1 MGAQRGVLIDA
12 CDFHSAPAGGLLR
25 PVGDIPPM
33 SDGAARQ
40 RMSETSGDPVAPEGV
55 DRSFFW
61 SLVRAAQP
69 LRRHPWLPDAVG
81 VAMFG
86 LALALRFAVDDVLP
100 PGFPFLT
107 FFPAVILTTFFCGL
121 RPGITCAVLSTFAA
135 WFFFIGP
142 ANGMQI
148 DGQSLLALGFFV
160 VIAAIDI
167 TLIHFTFN
175 AADRLRSEKETTAR
189 LYETQR
195 TMFQE
200 LQHRVANNM
209 QFVAALLSLQKR
221 KVGQDARQA
230 ITALDEARSRLDTIA
245 RIHRQL
251 YAPERLDLPTDQY
264 LSQLCCDLV
273 TASGTPG
280 IGCTVD
286 APNLPLNVA
295 QLTTLSMLVA
305 EIVTNSLKHAFVGAE
320 SGTISIKLL
329 ASGGKDY
336 EMTIADNG
344 RGLPPGADL
353 SRSDGLGWR
362 IIQSL
367 ASQLGGKVELAN
379 RVEPSRGTAVR
390 VQFTVT

>member
-1 MGAQRGVLIDA
+1 MARPRDSDIVGESKSVAQGRG
-12 CDFHSAPAGGLLR
+12 
-25 PVGDIPPM
+25 
-33 SDGAARQ
+33 DG
-40 RMSETSGDPVAPEGV
+40 SL
-55 DRSFFW
+55 FW

-69 LRRHPWLPDAVG
+69 LRRHPWLADAVG
-81 VAMFG
+81 VAMF
-86 LALALRFAVDDVLP
+86 AVSLALRFAVDGVLP

-107 FFPAVILTTFFCGL
+107 FFPAVILSTFFCGL
-121 RPGITCAVLSTFAA
+121 RPGITCAALSAFAA

-142 ANGMQI
+142 ANGMRV
-148 DGQSLLALGFFV
+148 DGQSLMALGFFA

-167 TLIHFTFN
+167 TLIHFTFS
-175 AADRLRSEKETTAR
+175 AADRLRTEKETSAR
-189 LYETQR
+189 LYESQR

-209 QFVAALLSLQKR
+209 QFVAALLTLQKR

-273 TASGTPG
+273 TASGATG
-280 IGCTVD
+280 ISCTVD
-286 APNLPLNVA
+286 APNLPLSVT

-305 EIVTNSLKHAFVGAE
+305 EIVTNSLKHAFVDADAGVIAITVLPC
-320 SGTISIKLL
+320 GTDK
-329 ASGGKDY
+329 Y
-336 EMTIADNG
+336 EMTVADDG
-344 RGLPPGADL
+344 RGLPPDADL
-353 SRSDGLGWR
+353 SRSEGLGWR

-367 ASQLGGKVELAN
+367 AAQLGGKVELAN

-390 VQFTVT
+390 VQFAVI

>member
-1 MGAQRGVLIDA
+1 MNESSAQPRDYPDSTATPDPGKGARAVPGIDG
-12 CDFHSAPAGGLLR
+12 SL
-25 PVGDIPPM
+25 
-33 SDGAARQ
+33 
-40 RMSETSGDPVAPEGV
+40 
-55 DRSFFW
+55 FW

-69 LRRHPWLPDAVG
+69 LRRHPWLPHAVG
-81 VAMFG
+81 VAMFA
-86 LALALRFAVDDVLP
+86 LALALRFAVDSELP

-142 ANGMQI
+142 ANAMRM

-160 VIAAIDI
+160 AIASIDI
-167 TLIHFTFN
+167 ALIHFTFS
-175 AADRLRSEKETTAR
+175 AADRLRTEKETTAR
-189 LYETQR
+189 LYENQR

-209 QFVAALLSLQKR
+209 QFVAALLTLQKR
-221 KVGQDARQA
+221 KVGQDASQA
-230 ITALDEARSRLDTIA
+230 VTALDEARTRLDTIA

-264 LSQLCCDLV
+264 LRQLCGDLI
-273 TASGTPG
+273 TASGTGG
-280 IGCTVD
+280 ISCVVRS
-286 APNLPLNVA
+286 PNLPLSMT

-305 EIVTNSLKHAFVGAE
+305 EIVTNSLKHAFAGIE
-320 SGTISIKLL
+320 TGTIGVTVLP
-329 ASGGKDY
+329 SGSDQF
-336 EMTIADNG
+336 EMTITDDG
-344 RGLPPGADL
+344 RGLPPDADL

-367 ASQLGGKVELAN
+367 ATQLGGQVELAS

-390 VQFTVT
+390 VKFAIV

>member
-1 MGAQRGVLIDA
+1 MN
-12 CDFHSAPAGGLLR
+12 
-25 PVGDIPPM
+25 
-33 SDGAARQ
+33 DGAARQ
-40 RMSETSGDPVAPEGV
+40 RDTGNMVGGGEPAAREAGDSP
-55 DRSFFW
+55 FW

-69 LRRHPWLPDAVG
+69 LRRHPWLADAVG
-81 VAMFG
+81 VAMFA
-86 LALALRFAVDDVLP
+86 LALALRFAVDRELP

-107 FFPAVILTTFFCGL
+107 FFPAVILSTFFCGL
-121 RPGITCAVLSTFAA
+121 RPGITCAALSTFAA

-142 ANGMQI
+142 ANDMQI
-148 DGQSLLALGFFV
+148 DGQTLLALGFFV
-160 VIAAIDI
+160 AIAAIDI
-167 TLIHFTFN
+167 TLIHFTFS
-175 AADRLRSEKETTAR
+175 AADRLRQEKETSAR

-221 KVGQDARQA
+221 KVGQDPRQA

-280 IGCTVD
+280 ISCAVD

-305 EIVTNSLKHAFVGAE
+305 EIVTNSLKHAFVDAE
-320 SGTISIKLL
+320 SGLISVTVLP
-329 ASGGKDY
+329 GGAGRY
-336 EMTIADNG
+336 EMTIADDG
-344 RGLPPGADL
+344 RGLPPDADL
-353 SRSDGLGWR
+353 ARSDGLGWR

-367 ASQLGGKVELAN
+367 ASQLGGKVELAT

-390 VQFTVT
+390 VQFALT

>member
-1 MGAQRGVLIDA
+1 MMD
-12 CDFHSAPAGGLLR
+12 GL
-25 PVGDIPPM
+25 
-33 SDGAARQ
+33 ARQ
-40 RMSETSGDPVAPEGV
+40 REAARTGGTTDPAAHGEATAGDGRAARDDTPTRDDATGRDSV

-61 SLVRAAQP
+61 SLVQAAQP

-86 LALALRFAVDDVLP
+86 FALALRFAVDDVLP

-142 ANGMQI
+142 ANGMRI

-167 TLIHFTFN
+167 TLIHFTFS

-189 LYETQR
+189 LYENQR

-221 KVGQDARQA
+221 KVGQDAGQA

-251 YAPERLDLPTDQY
+251 YAPERLDLPTDQF
-264 LSQLCCDLV
+264 LRQLCCDLV

-320 SGTISIKLL
+320 TGLIVITVLP
-329 ASGGKDY
+329 AAAGRY
-336 EMTIADNG
+336 EMTIADDG

-390 VQFTVT
+390 VQFALV

>member
-1 MGAQRGVLIDA
+1 MN
-12 CDFHSAPAGGLLR
+12 
-25 PVGDIPPM
+25 
-33 SDGAARQ
+33 DGAARQ
-40 RMSETSGDPVAPEGV
+40 RDAAGSVVEGESATQGGGEG
-55 DRSFFW
+55 SFFW

-69 LRRHPWLPDAVG
+69 LRRHPWLADAVG
-81 VAMFG
+81 VAMFAV
-86 LALALRFAVDDVLP
+86 ALVLRFAVDGELP

-121 RPGITCAVLSTFAA
+121 RPGVTCAVLSTFAA

-142 ANGMQI
+142 ANDMRV
-148 DGQSLLALGFFV
+148 DGQTLLALGFFV

-167 TLIHFTFN
+167 TLIHFTFS
-175 AADRLRSEKETTAR
+175 AADRLRTEKETTAR
-189 LYETQR
+189 LYENQR

-209 QFVAALLSLQKR
+209 QFVAALLTLQKR

-264 LSQLCCDLV
+264 LRQLCCDLV
-273 TASGTPG
+273 TASGTAG
-280 IGCTVD
+280 IRSTVES
-286 APNLPLNVA
+286 PNLPLSVT

-305 EIVTNSLKHAFVGAE
+305 EIVTNSLKHAFVEAD
-320 SGTISIKLL
+320 SGVITITVLP
-329 ASGGKDY
+329 AGPGRY
-336 EMTIADNG
+336 EMTIADDG
-344 RGLPPGADL
+344 RGLPPDADL

-367 ASQLGGKVELAN
+367 AAQLGGKVELAS

-390 VQFTVT
+390 VQFALA